1 MRRDSPLEQRIRAR
15 IAALGANGLLRT
27 LREPAGIDLSS
38 NDYLNLS
45 KHPVLATRL
54 IEGTVRE
61 GCGSTGSRLLRGER
75 ECFAEVERRFARFK
89 GAERALYFSTGY
101 LANIGVLTTL
111 AETGDVIFSDRR
123 NHASLIDGMRLS
135 RARAAVFPHNDVRR
149 LERLLAGSSESGVRF
164 VVVESLFSMDGDVAP
179 LAEYAALCRSSGA
192 VLVVDEAHAVGIYG
206 GRGSGLME
214 AAGIDHENCIS
225 INTAGKALGV
235 AGAFVAGP
243 SWAVEYLVQ
252 RARPFVFSTAPPPAL
267 ADALD
272 ASLTIVAEEPE
283 RRERLLVRAA
293 YLRAR
298 LAAAGIGT
306 GASRSQ
312 IHPNLHRRERPRRR
326 GGARHSGRGLRCA
339 RHPAAQRPGR
349 HGTPA
354 GVGECGAV
362 RSDARSIR
370 RCAGGRA
377 AGGRTLFRGVFVTG
391 TDTGVGKTVVCAALM
406 HRYRSLG
413 SRPDTGRI
421 TMRYWKP
428 VQTGIERDDDTR
440 EVRRL
445 GGCSP
450 REILLDGVRLRRPLS
465 PHLAARLSGVTISV
479 ATLLDGACSAAAV
492 QPLDRRRGRR
502 RPGSPQRVGVDDG
515 PHGSTR
521 ASGRRRGAIPA
532 WHHQSHAAHA
542 RGARGSSARR
552 GRRRDG
558 RQAESRKP
566 AARSKRTAGC
576 G

>member
-15 IAALGANGLLRT
+15 IADLDANGLLRT

-75 ECFAEVERRFARFK
+75 GCFAEVERRFARFK
-89 GAERALYFSTGY
+89 GAGKALYFSTGY

-111 AETGDVIFSDRR
+111 AEAGDVIFSDRR

-135 RARAAVFPHNDVRR
+135 RARAAVFPHNDVGR
-149 LERLLAGSSESGVRF
+149 LEHLLAGSSESGVRF

-214 AAGIDHENCIS
+214 AAGLDHEHCIS

-272 ASLTIVAEEPE
+272 ASLTIVSEEPE

-293 YLRAR
+293 YVRAR

-306 GASRSQ
+306 GDSRSQ
-312 IHPNLHRRERPRRR
+312 ILPVFIGENDRAVAVARAIQSEGFDVRAIRPP
-326 GGARHSGRGLRCA
+326 SV
-339 RHPAAQRPGR
+339 
-349 HGTPA
+349 PA
-354 GVGECGAV
+354 GT
-362 RSDARSIR
+362 ARLRVSVN
-370 RCAGGRA
+370 AGLSEA
-377 AGGRTLFRGVFVTG
+377 TLDRFV
-391 TDTGVGKTVVCAALM
+391 DVLAAAL
-406 HRYRSLG
+406 RG
-413 SRPDTGRI
+413 AGR
-421 TMRYWKP
+421 
-428 VQTGIERDDDTR
+428 
-440 EVRRL
+440 
-445 GGCSP
+445 
-450 REILLDGVRLRRPLS
+450 
-465 PHLAARLSGVTISV
+465 
-479 ATLLDGACSAAAV
+479 CSAA
-492 QPLDRRRGRR
+492 
-502 RPGSPQRVGVDDG
+502 
-515 PHGSTR
+515 
-521 ASGRRRGAIPA
+521 
-532 WHHQSHAAHA
+532 
-542 RGARGSSARR
+542 SS
-552 GRRRDG
+552 
-558 RQAESRKP
+558 
-566 AARSKRTAGC
+566 
-576 G
+576 